1 MDNSQSSITINNQ
14 LNEQDWLAI
23 NRTVINH
30 TVGKKY
36 RNTIGIIFALFI
48 LATAWFSYTWLEY
61 HQTYEH
67 YFSTH
72 SSLPYFLKHMFWPIV
87 FLAILVIFFIRIKTY
102 PQSVTRMT
110 LKNPDNSTYFSPATI
125 TFSDEGLYTEK
136 EYVKGYYQWP
146 AIVKVMDT
154 PQYLILFVSAAHG
167 HFIKKSNCSADELQ
181 FIMNLLHRHYT
192 GKIITLAR

>member
-1 MDNSQSSITINNQ
+1 MDSSQSSVTINNQ

-48 LATAWFSYTWLEY
+48 LATTWFSYTWLEY

-110 LKNPDNSTYFSPATI
+110 VKNPDNSMYLSPATI

-154 PQYLILFVSAAHG
+154 PQFLILFVSAAHG
-167 HFIKKSNCSADELQ
+167 HFIKKSNCSADQLQ

>member
-1 MDNSQSSITINNQ
+1 VDNSQSSITISNQ
-14 LNEQDWLAI
+14 LNQQDWLAI

-30 TVGKKY
+30 SVGKKY

-61 HQTYEH
+61 HQTYER

-87 FLAILVIFFIRIKTY
+87 FLVILVIFVIRIKTY

-110 LKNPDNSTYFSPATI
+110 VKNPDNSAYLSPATI

-154 PQYLILFVSAAHG
+154 PQFLILFASAAHG

>member
-1 MDNSQSSITINNQ
+1 MDNSQSSVTINNQ
-14 LNEQDWLAI
+14 LNKQDLLAI

-36 RNTIGIIFALFI
+36 RNIIGILFALFI
-48 LATAWFSYTWLEY
+48 LTTAWFSYTWLEY
-61 HQTYEH
+61 HQTYES

-72 SSLPYFLKHMFWPIV
+72 SSLPYFLKHMFLPIV
-87 FLAILVIFFIRIKTY
+87 FLAVLVIFVIRIKTY
-102 PQSVTRMT
+102 HQSITRMA
-110 LKNPDNSTYFSPATI
+110 LKNPDNSAFFNPSTT

-154 PQYLILFVSAAHG
+154 PQFLLIFVSATQV

-192 GKIITLAR
+192 GKIITLE